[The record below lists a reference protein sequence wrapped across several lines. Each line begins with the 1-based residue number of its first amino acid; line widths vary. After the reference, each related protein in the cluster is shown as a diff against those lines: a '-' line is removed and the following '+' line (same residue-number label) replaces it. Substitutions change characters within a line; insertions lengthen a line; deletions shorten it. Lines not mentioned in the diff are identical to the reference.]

1 MYLSLQYNLWAQR
14 ELHLLKYCYVYVGE
28 GEGEEFGRKEMEHKT
43 GTKKLEIQ
51 AEAKSLLIKSIHVTL
66 ACVFNDTR

>member
-1 MYLSLQYNLWAQR
+1 M
-14 ELHLLKYCYVYVGE
+14 KYCYVYVGE